1 MALKYALSHE
11 GVSTALL
18 GMRNTP
24 HLEGAVRWFGAKD
37 LPAAAF
43 AALP

>member
-18 GMRNTP
+18 GMRNTV
-24 HLEGAVRWFGAKD
+24 HLEGAKRWFGAKD
-37 LPAAAF
+37 LPSAAF
-43 AALP
+43 VATP